1 VRTQNTGARR
11 LYIAESMRTQS
22 RWTGE
27 PLPRGRHKLSRDE
40 VLASQRGRLLRAME
54 ELVGEFGYES
64 TTVPQVIKAA
74 RVSTATFY
82 RFFTDKIDCFIALC
96 EERGERLLSALM
108 PDQDELRSLGPSA
121 SLDRRLEIY
130 LQWWQDNPAMARAYF
145 VELPAAGPRA
155 IAERDR
161 QYERFV
167 ALNRIIAGQARD
179 PQDPGPPEIDVRA
192 SVVVTTELIAAEIR
206 HGNVSR
212 LVSLRGD
219 LRRLLMKLL
228 GPSGLELERRS

>member
-1 VRTQNTGARR
+1 M
-11 LYIAESMRTQS
+11 STQS
-22 RWTGE
+22 QWTGV

-54 ELVGEFGYES
+54 ELVGAVGYES

-82 RFFTDKIDCFIALC
+82 RLFADKVDCFIALC
-96 EERGERLLSALM
+96 EERGERLLGVLM
-108 PDQDELRSLGPSA
+108 PDQDELRSFDA
-121 SLDRRLEIY
+121 SERLDHGLEIY
-130 LQWWQDNPAMARAYF
+130 LHWWQDNPAMARAYF

-167 ALNRIIAGQARD
+167 ALNRTIAGQARSEE
-179 PQDPGPPEIDVRA
+179 DPGPPEIDVRA
-192 SVVVTTELIAAEIR
+192 SVMLTTELIASEIR
-206 HGNVSR
+206 RGNVGR
-212 LVSLRGD
+212 LIELRAD
-219 LRRLLMKLL
+219 LRRLLLKLL
-228 GPSGLELERRS
+228 GPAGRELELDS

>member
-1 VRTQNTGARR
+1 MSR
-11 LYIAESMRTQS
+11 QS
-22 RWTGE
+22 EWTGV

-54 ELVGEFGYES
+54 ELVGAFGYES

-82 RFFTDKIDCFIALC
+82 RFFADKVDCFIALC
-96 EERGERLLSALM
+96 EERGERLLSVLM
-108 PDQDELRSLGPSA
+108 PDQDELRSFGA
-121 SLDRRLEIY
+121 AERLDRGLGVY
-130 LQWWQDNPAMARAYF
+130 LHWWQDNPAMARAYF

-167 ALNRIIAGQARD
+167 ALNRTIAGLARGPD
-179 PQDPGPPEIDVRA
+179 DPGPPEIDVRA
-192 SVVVTTELIAAEIR
+192 SVMVTTELIASEIR
-206 HGNVSR
+206 RGNVAR
-212 LVSLRGD
+212 LIELRGD
-219 LRRLLMKLL
+219 LRRLLLKLL
-228 GPSGLELERRS
+228 GPAGLELETGG

>member
-1 VRTQNTGARR
+1 M
-11 LYIAESMRTQS
+11 STQS
-22 RWTGE
+22 QWTGQ

-54 ELVGEFGYES
+54 ELVGESGYES

-82 RFFTDKIDCFIALC
+82 RFFSDKVDCFIALC
-96 EERGERLLSALM
+96 EERGERLLAELM
-108 PDQDELRSLGPSA
+108 PDEDQLRSFSPSER
-121 SLDRRLEIY
+121 LDRGLDAY
-130 LQWWQDNPAMARAYF
+130 LHWWQDNPAMARAYF

-167 ALNRIIAGQARD
+167 ALNRLIAVQSRGSGI
-179 PQDPGPPEIDVRA
+179 PEPPEIDVRA
-192 SVVVTTELIAAEIR
+192 SVMVMTEMIASEIR
-206 HGNVSR
+206 RGNVGR
-212 LVSLRGD
+212 LTDLRVD

-228 GPSGLELERRS
+228 GPAALELETG

>member
-1 VRTQNTGARR
+1 MPTET
-11 LYIAESMRTQS
+11 

-40 VLASQRGRLLRAME
+40 VLASQRSRLLRAME

-82 RFFTDKIDCFIALC
+82 RFFTDKVDCFIALC

-108 PDQDELRSLGPSA
+108 PDQDEPRSVDPSA
-121 SLDRRLEIY
+121 RLDRRLEIY
-130 LQWWQDNPAMARAYF
+130 LHWWQDNPAMARAYF

-167 ALNRIIAGQARD
+167 ALNRIIAGQFRGPDDA
-179 PQDPGPPEIDVRA
+179 GPPEIDVRA
-192 SVVVTTELIAAEIR
+192 SVMATTELIASEIR
-206 HGNVSR
+206 RGNVGR
-212 LVSLRGD
+212 LVNLRSD

-228 GPSGLELERRS
+228 GPSGLELETGG

>member
-1 VRTQNTGARR
+1 MSTRSQ
-11 LYIAESMRTQS
+11 
-22 RWTGE
+22 WTGE

-82 RFFTDKIDCFIALC
+82 RFFSDKVDCFIALC
-96 EERGERLLSALM
+96 EERGERLLSALL
-108 PDQDELRSLGPSA
+108 PDEDELRSFGA
-121 SLDRRLEIY
+121 SERLDRGLEIY
-130 LQWWQDNPAMARAYF
+130 LHWWQDNPAMARAYF

-167 ALNRIIAGQARD
+167 SLNRIIADQSRGSEA
-179 PQDPGPPEIDVRA
+179 PGPPEIDVRA
-192 SVVVTTELIAAEIR
+192 SVMITTELIASEIR
-206 HGNVSR
+206 RGNVGR
-212 LVSLRGD
+212 LTSLRGD

-228 GPSGLELERRS
+228 GPAGLELEIRG

>member
-1 VRTQNTGARR
+1 
-11 LYIAESMRTQS
+11 MRTQS

-54 ELVGEFGYES
+54 ELVGELGYES

-74 RVSTATFY
+74 HVSTATFY
-82 RFFTDKIDCFIALC
+82 RFFADKVDCFIALC

-108 PDQDELRSLGPSA
+108 PDPDELRSVEPSA
-121 SLDRRLEIY
+121 SLDRGIEVY
-130 LQWWQDNPAMARAYF
+130 LRWWQENPAMARAYF

-161 QYERFV
+161 QYERFA
-167 ALNRIIAGQARD
+167 ALNRTIAGQARGAD
-179 PQDPGPPEIDVRA
+179 EPGPPEIDVRA
-192 SVVVTTELIAAEIR
+192 SVMLTTELIASEIR
-206 HGNVSR
+206 RGNVSR
-212 LVSLRGD
+212 LVELRGD
-219 LRRLLMKLL
+219 LRRLLLKLL
-228 GPSGLELERRS
+228 GPTGLDLETGA

>member
-1 VRTQNTGARR
+1 M
-11 LYIAESMRTQS
+11 STQS
-22 RWTGE
+22 QWTGV

-54 ELVGEFGYES
+54 ELVGAVGYES

-82 RFFTDKIDCFIALC
+82 RFFADKVDCFIALC
-96 EERGERLLSALM
+96 EERGERLLSVLM
-108 PDQDELRSLGPSA
+108 PDQDELRSFDA
-121 SLDRRLEIY
+121 AERLDRRLEIY
-130 LQWWQDNPAMARAYF
+130 LHWWQDNPAMARAYF

-167 ALNRIIAGQARD
+167 TLNRTIAGRARGAD
-179 PQDPGPPEIDVRA
+179 EPGPPEIDVRA
-192 SVVVTTELIAAEIR
+192 SVMLTTELIASEIR
-206 HGNVSR
+206 RGNVSR
-212 LVSLRGD
+212 LVELHGD
-219 LRRLLMKLL
+219 LRRLLLKLL
-228 GPSGLELERRS
+228 GPTGLDLETGA

>member
-1 VRTQNTGARR
+1 M
-11 LYIAESMRTQS
+11 STQS
-22 RWTGE
+22 QWTGV

-54 ELVGEFGYES
+54 ELVGAFGYES
-64 TTVPQVIKAA
+64 TTVPQVIKSA

-82 RFFTDKIDCFIALC
+82 RFFADKVDCFIALC

-108 PDQDELRSLGPSA
+108 LDQDELRA
-121 SLDRRLEIY
+121 FDAAERLDRRLEIC
-130 LQWWQDNPAMARAYF
+130 LHWWQDNPAMARAYF

-161 QYERFV
+161 QYERFA
-167 ALNRIIAGQARD
+167 ALNRTIAGQARGTNE
-179 PQDPGPPEIDVRA
+179 PGPPEIDVRA
-192 SVVVTTELIAAEIR
+192 SVMVTTELIASEIR
-206 HGNVSR
+206 RGNVSR
-212 LVSLRGD
+212 LIELRGD

-228 GPSGLELERRS
+228 GPTGLELEIGG

>member
-1 VRTQNTGARR
+1 MHAH
-11 LYIAESMRTQS
+11 S

-40 VLASQRGRLLRAME
+40 VLASQRSRLLRAME

-82 RFFTDKIDCFIALC
+82 RFFDDKVDCFIALC
-96 EERGERLLSALM
+96 EERGERLLRALM
-108 PDQDELRSLGPSA
+108 PDQDELRSSDPIA
-121 SLDRRLEIY
+121 RLDRRLEIY
-130 LQWWQDNPAMARAYF
+130 LHWWQDNRAMARAYF

-167 ALNRIIAGQARD
+167 ALNRIIAGQSREPD
-179 PQDPGPPEIDVRA
+179 DPGPPEIDVRA
-192 SVVVTTELIAAEIR
+192 SVMVTTELIASEIR
-206 HGNVSR
+206 RGNVGR
-212 LVSLRGD
+212 LVNLRDD
-219 LRRLLMKLL
+219 LRRLLLKLL
-228 GPSGLELERRS
+228 GPSGLALENGG

>member
-1 VRTQNTGARR
+1 MSR
-11 LYIAESMRTQS
+11 QS
-22 RWTGE
+22 QWTGV

-54 ELVGEFGYES
+54 ELVGAIGYES

-82 RFFTDKIDCFIALC
+82 RFFADKVDCFIALC

-108 PDQDELRSLGPSA
+108 LDQDELAA
-121 SLDRRLEIY
+121 SGALERLDRRLEIY
-130 LQWWQDNPAMARAYF
+130 LHWWQDNPAMARAYF

-161 QYERFV
+161 QYERV
-167 ALNRIIAGQARD
+167 VSLNRTIAGPTR
-179 PQDPGPPEIDVRA
+179 
-192 SVVVTTELIAAEIR
+192 
-206 HGNVSR
+206 
-212 LVSLRGD
+212 
-219 LRRLLMKLL
+219 
-228 GPSGLELERRS
+228 

>member
-1 VRTQNTGARR
+1 M
-11 LYIAESMRTQS
+11 STQS
-22 RWTGE
+22 PWTGV

-54 ELVGEFGYES
+54 ELVGAVGYES

-82 RFFTDKIDCFIALC
+82 RFFADKVDCFIALC
-96 EERGERLLSALM
+96 EERGERLLSVLM
-108 PDQDELRSLGPSA
+108 PDPDGPRPSDA
-121 SLDRRLEIY
+121 AEQLDRRLWLY
-130 LQWWQDNPAMARAYF
+130 LHWWQDNPAMARAYF

-167 ALNRIIAGQARD
+167 ALNRTIADQARRRD
-179 PQDPGPPEIDVRA
+179 DPGPPEIDVRA
-192 SVVVTTELIAAEIR
+192 SVMVTTELIASEIR
-206 HGNVSR
+206 RGNVGR
-212 LVSLRGD
+212 LIELRDD
-219 LRRLLMKLL
+219 LRRLLLKLL
-228 GPSGLELERRS
+228 GPAGLELELRG